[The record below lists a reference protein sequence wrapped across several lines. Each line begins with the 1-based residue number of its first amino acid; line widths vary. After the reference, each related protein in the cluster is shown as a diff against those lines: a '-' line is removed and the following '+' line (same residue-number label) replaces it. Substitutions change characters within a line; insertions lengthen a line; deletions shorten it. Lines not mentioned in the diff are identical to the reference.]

1 MNLLDK
7 LIYHCSQPRLR
18 LLHSLFFNFKLLPIK
33 QAIKLPIY
41 IYGPIKFYWLCGKI
55 ELRSEKIFSGMIKLG
70 RNNEFF
76 NGTDK
81 SSFILM
87 EKNSKIIFEGPCA
100 IGNNYKIRVTQNAE
114 LIFGAYTFFGSSI
127 KFICSNKIK
136 IVAYTRC
143 AYESQFVDSNFH
155 FVLNMK
161 TGNVTRRESEILIG
175 KCNWIGNRTSIT
187 KGSKTKDF
195 SIICAG
201 SLMNKD
207 YTQNEENFIMLGG
220 SPAKVL
226 TSGLKRIFSTEIEKD
241 IIYFFN
247 NNPKA
252 NNYNLTSELSDDFK
266 DIHYWFEHMM

>member
-1 MNLLDK
+1 
-7 LIYHCSQPRLR
+7 
-18 LLHSLFFNFKLLPIK
+18 
-33 QAIKLPIY
+33 
-41 IYGPIKFYWLCGKI
+41 
-55 ELRSEKIFSGMIKLG
+55 MIKLG

-136 IVAYTRC
+136 IGAYTRC

-161 TGNVTRRESEILIG
+161 TGNVTRRE
-175 KCNWIGNRTSIT
+175 K
-187 KGSKTKDF
+187 
-195 SIICAG
+195 
-201 SLMNKD
+201 
-207 YTQNEENFIMLGG
+207 
-220 SPAKVL
+220 
-226 TSGLKRIFSTEIEKD
+226 
-241 IIYFFN
+241 
-247 NNPKA
+247 
-252 NNYNLTSELSDDFK
+252 
-266 DIHYWFEHMM
+266 

>member
-33 QAIKLPIY
+33 QAIKLPI
-41 IYGPIKFYWLCGKI
+41 
-55 ELRSEKIFSGMIKLG
+55 
-70 RNNEFF
+70 
-76 NGTDK
+76 
-81 SSFILM
+81 
-87 EKNSKIIFEGPCA
+87 
-100 IGNNYKIRVTQNAE
+100 GNNYKIRVTQNAE

-136 IVAYTRC
+136 IGAYTRC

>member
-1 MNLLDK
+1 
-7 LIYHCSQPRLR
+7 
-18 LLHSLFFNFKLLPIK
+18 
-33 QAIKLPIY
+33 
-41 IYGPIKFYWLCGKI
+41 
-55 ELRSEKIFSGMIKLG
+55 MIKLG

-136 IVAYTRC
+136 IGAYTRC
-143 AYESQFVDSNFH
+143 AY
-155 FVLNMK
+155 
-161 TGNVTRRESEILIG
+161 ESEILIG

>member
-136 IVAYTRC
+136 IGAYTRC

-207 YTQNEENFIMLGG
+207 YTLNSATL
-220 SPAKVL
+220 L
-226 TSGLKRIFSTEIEKD
+226 
-241 IIYFFN
+241 
-247 NNPKA
+247 
-252 NNYNLTSELSDDFK
+252 
-266 DIHYWFEHMM
+266 